1 MKRFSE
7 EQIVAILKEHE
18 AGMRMGDLGCK
29 RGISQA
35 THYCCRAKY
44 GGMEVSGGKRLW
56 ALEDENGKLER

>member
-29 RGISQA
+29 RGIS
-35 THYCCRAKY
+35 Y
-44 GGMEVSGGKRLW
+44 GGMEVSGG
-56 ALEDENGKLER
+56 ERVGSGG